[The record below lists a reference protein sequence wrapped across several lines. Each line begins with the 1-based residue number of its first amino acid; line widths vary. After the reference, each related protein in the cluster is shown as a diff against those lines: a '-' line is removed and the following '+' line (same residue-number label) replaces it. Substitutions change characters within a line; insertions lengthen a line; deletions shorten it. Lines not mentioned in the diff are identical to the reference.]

1 MPSLTTV
8 LCGIVWFVSSASAA
22 RVDEGNALE
31 DADHAWPWD
40 ESEWVTKLRGAF
52 SDYSLFR
59 MGGFKFKVNA
69 NRAAVTIRDFEIRS
83 PVNPEQ
89 RLPMLKDRE
98 LYIELDAEMAVA
110 TTLIRALGMAEGAPT
125 IIDVSLVRASGLEA
139 NLEEGNLETFMEKL
153 RIYMPEDPGP
163 PPPQP
168 PPCPVKDP
176 FSAKRLVGGTAD
188 ARERVA
194 HYIAKLT
201 GLKDRPLNDAEKIKQ
216 TGKLREWVDLFNKHC
231 DKGPNGEFDIIW
243 QVVVGHIL
251 LDGATIQ
258 KVTGS
263 AGIVKLGTLELK
275 KPTAVNKG
283 INTDMTTLGSLGSF
297 VAATLGQTVLATM
310 PRVPRR
316 G

>member
-1 MPSLTTV
+1 M
-8 LCGIVWFVSSASAA
+8 
-22 RVDEGNALE
+22 
-31 DADHAWPWD
+31 D
-40 ESEWVTKLRGAF
+40 ESSEFEGAGHLQPWGEPEWVKKLRGAF

-59 MGGFKFKVNA
+59 KSDFKFNLNA
-69 NRAAVTIRDFEIRS
+69 NRATVTIKDFEIRS

-89 RLPMLKDRE
+89 RLPMLKVRE
-98 LYIELDAEMAVA
+98 LYIDLDVEMAVA
-110 TTLIRALGMAEGAPT
+110 TTLSRVLGMAEGAPT
-125 IIDVSLVRASGLEA
+125 IIDVPRILVSGLEA

-153 RIYMPEDPGP
+153 HEYVPADPGP

-176 FSAKRLVGGTAD
+176 FAAKRFVGGTSD

-201 GLKDRPLNDAEKIKQ
+201 DLKDRPTDDADKLRQK
-216 TGKLREWVDLFNKHC
+216 GKLHWWVDAFNKDC

-251 LDGATIQ
+251 LDGATIH

-263 AGIVKLGTLELK
+263 AGTVRLGFLELE
-275 KPTAVNKG
+275 KPTALSNG
-283 INTDMTTLGSLGSF
+283 INADMTTMGALGSF
-297 VAATLGQTVLATM
+297 VAATLGQTVLANV
-310 PRVPRR
+310 R
-316 G
+316 